1 MRILIF
7 GGSGPSGIALIR
19 KALEVYHDSTLYIY
33 VRSPQKIPEDLTGD
47 SSVVIIH
54 GSLTELDKVEA
65 ALLGKTVID
74 DKDSSNENGNSG
86 NPVDVVLSALG
97 PTGPFHS
104 LDRPIT
110 KFYESLIDIMAKHSV
125 KRLVVLSTPSHLDP
139 NDQCS
144 LVMFGIVST
153 VSTLAYPAYA
163 EFRDVGEMI
172 RRKGEEKG
180 LEWTIVRVPIL
191 TNQDWEGFVAGYVG
205 DGKTGS
211 VLARK
216 AFAAFCIGEIEK
228 KEWVGKAP
236 FISNAA

>member
-1 MRILIF
+1 MRFLVF

-19 KALEVYHDSTLYIY
+19 KALEVYPDSTIYIY
-33 VRSPQKIPEDLTGD
+33 VRSPQKIPEDLSGNP
-47 SSVVIIH
+47 SVVVIH

-65 ALLGKTVID
+65 ALLGRTVDD
-74 DKDSSNENGNSG
+74 DKHPSHEIGSSGS
-86 NPVDVVLSALG
+86 PIDVVLSALG
-97 PTGPFHS
+97 PTGPLHS
-104 LDRPIT
+104 FNRPIT
-110 KFYESLIDIMAKHSV
+110 KFYESLIDLMAKHSV
-125 KRLVVLSTPSHLDP
+125 KRLLVLCTPSHPDP
-139 NDQCS
+139 NDRHS

-163 EFRDVGEMI
+163 EFRDVGEMV
-172 RRKGEEKG
+172 RKKGEEKG
-180 LEWTIVRVPIL
+180 LEWTVVRVPIL
-191 TNQDWEGFVAGYVG
+191 TDQDWEGVVAGYVG

-236 FISNAA
+236 IISNAA